1 MGIKSRLK
9 RGDRFSV
16 PGIYDPF
23 SALVCENQNFDT
35 LYMSGFGVSA
45 TLLGLPDAGFV
56 SLNQM
61 NDRLRAIANVT
72 TSSIIADGDTG
83 FGGLANVEQ
92 TVVGYEQSGADA
104 IQLEIRSF
112 LNDAVTLAIG
122 GLFQKQRWLRKSV

>member
-45 TLLGLPDAGFV
+45 TLLGL
-56 SLNQM
+56 
-61 NDRLRAIANVT
+61 
-72 TSSIIADGDTG
+72 
-83 FGGLANVEQ
+83 
-92 TVVGYEQSGADA
+92 
-104 IQLEIRSF
+104 
-112 LNDAVTLAIG
+112 
-122 GLFQKQRWLRKSV
+122 